1 MSLEHMEV
9 KVKSGY
15 EILDI
20 SYINGERSVID
31 YDYKKTRFAT
41 YDEMEKYRRYL
52 EKRLDKKLFLMY
64 KHYN

>member
-1 MSLEHMEV
+1 MEDIEVTV
-9 KVKSGY
+9 KLGY

-20 SYINGERSVID
+20 SYINGERSIID

-41 YDEMEKYRRYL
+41 YDEMEKYKRYL
-52 EKRLDKKLFLMY
+52 EKRLGKKLFLMY